1 MRKQLETLD
10 LRKSSHVALFS
21 FLSLR
26 LGYQFISSL
35 VATRGQAVNA
45 LSEGR
50 WCGHCALPDV
60 SRIAISVTKSLDQ
73 PWFPGATLPSSRSV
87 KLCLCSREAHRLE
100 LSSAMDGHILSHRL
114 LRFVATFSG
123 LFARNNSRGSIQD
136 DTRGGEEKSL
146 IDRCSL
152 ATIFS

>member
-1 MRKQLETLD
+1 M
-10 LRKSSHVALFS
+10 
-21 FLSLR
+21 
-26 LGYQFISSL
+26 
-35 VATRGQAVNA
+35 
-45 LSEGR
+45 
-50 WCGHCALPDV
+50 V
-60 SRIAISVTKSLDQ
+60 SRSNVAFVTV
-73 PWFPGATLPSSRSV
+73 GETV
-87 KLCLCSREAHRLE
+87 LCSREAYRLE

-123 LFARNNSRGSIQD
+123 LFARNNSRGGCRLSIQD

>member
-1 MRKQLETLD
+1 MRKQLETSD
-10 LRKSSHVALFS
+10 LRKSSYVALFS

-35 VATRGQAVNA
+35 VATRGQTVNA

-60 SRIAISVTKSLDQ
+60 SRIAISKSWGHRA
-73 PWFPGATLPSSRSV
+73 WFPGATLPSSRSV
-87 KLCLCSREAHRLE
+87 KLACVLE
-100 LSSAMDGHILSHRL
+100 KRTGLSYLPRWMDIFCRIGFYAS
-114 LRFVATFSG
+114 FSG
-123 LFARNNSRGSIQD
+123 LFARNNSRGGCRLSIQD